1 MQALL
6 MVNARSRRGQASIYP
21 LRRMLAAL
29 GIATIEASACD
40 EASATKAIEDAGT
53 QVDCVIVGGGDGT
66 IISTIPGLI
75 ASKLPLGIIPL
86 GTFNELARTLELPME
101 TQAACARIAVGV
113 VRTIDVARVNG
124 VYFVNEASIG
134 VSSRIAR
141 LQTSQNK
148 QRFGFLNVLV
158 TSLQALRGS
167 YPFHVEIEYDGK
179 VERFKTIQLT
189 IANSHRFGGFITN
202 DTAAI
207 DDGQLDLYSVDIAH
221 WFQAVPIAWK
231 LMRRSAE
238 PVPGLRLRRSPRF
251 IVRTRRPHHV
261 SADAEPAGY
270 SPAQFEV
277 LPGALSVYA

>member
-6 MVNARSRRGQASIYP
+6 VVNARSRRGQASLNP
-21 LRRMLAAL
+21 LRLMLNQL
-29 GIATIEASACD
+29 GITTIEPSAGD
-40 EASATKAIEDAGT
+40 EQDVSKAIEAARERI
-53 QVDCVIVGGGDGT
+53 DCVIAGGGDGT
-66 IISTIPGLI
+66 IISLIPGLI
-75 ASKLPLGIIPL
+75 ESKLPLGIIPL

-101 TQAACARIAVGV
+101 MQAAAERIAAGSIKTV
-113 VRTIDVARVNG
+113 DVARVNG

-158 TSLQALRGS
+158 TSFQALRGS

-221 WFQAVPIAWK
+221 WFQAIPIAWK
-231 LMRRSAE
+231 LLRRTTE
-238 PVPGLRLRRSPRF
+238 PVPGLRLRRSPAF
-251 IVRTRRPHHV
+251 FVRTRRPHHV

-270 SPAQFEV
+270 SPAHFEV
-277 LPGALSVYA
+277 LPGALRVYA